1 MVAKSLDK
9 EILDILKSIQSDIKS
24 IKTTQEEHTLLLR
37 DLEHKTDVILAEQ
50 ENSKHETAEIK
61 DELKDMRKDM
71 NSVEIITA
79 NNWSYIAKLKAI
91 K

>member
-1 MVAKSLDK
+1 MDK

-24 IKTTQEEHTLLLR
+24 IKTIQEEHTSLLR
-37 DLEHKTDVILAEQ
+37 DLEHKTDVILAEK